1 MYYFNW
7 RDKCWLYH
15 GMMSDYRAIKEAAR
29 KKNLAPQFPGSRKVT
44 W

>member
-7 RDKCWLYH
+7 RDQRWLYH

-29 KKNLAPQFPGSRKVT
+29 KKNLSPQFPGSLKAKG
-44 W
+44 